1 LDLLKRGKVYGHM
14 NSYLIEVLKEAN
26 KDFARLS
33 INAIENTIYIIQKL
47 GYQIIKEKKN
57 G

>member
-1 LDLLKRGKVYGHM
+1 M